1 MENNELLFKNNNE
14 ESNNKNKRIK
24 KIIYEN
30 QYDKPL
36 FYDIDLRKNNK
47 KLIYLIDWF
56 CVVVILV
63 IGFILFLK
71 VPVRGRLFRLN
82 DESISY
88 PKLEEIIPLGM
99 LIPLVTAIPFV
110 IMLLISIIIKRDY
123 NDFHHSLLGFCQSIS
138 ITLLLTGSFKVFIGG
153 LRPSFLEFCKPTKES
168 IAAGNPPIG
177 YGSIY
182 YDKSICTESEFTV
195 NDGLSAYPSG
205 HSSIAAT
212 CFGFLA
218 LYLFARLKCFDNRG
232 HIIIYLLVI
241 GCLISAGLIGISRVA
256 DYRHTFLNVLA
267 GWSIGLIIALS
278 CYRLNFSSLFGRD
291 NHISIHSHWLTYWD
305 YHKNNSNNNCN
316 NNFKKDNNNNNNN
329 NSIKN
334 QNNFESY
341 QSPNGISLNE
351 LS

>member
-1 MENNELLFKNNNE
+1 MENSGLLFNNDE
-14 ESNNKNKRIK
+14 TIINKKIK

-47 KLIYLIDWF
+47 KLIYLLDWF
-56 CVVVILV
+56 CVVVLLV
-63 IGFILFLK
+63 IGSILLLK

-88 PKLEEIIPLGM
+88 PKLEEIIPLGL
-99 LIPLVTAIPFV
+99 LIPLVTAVPFAM
-110 IMLLISIIIKRDY
+110 ILLISIIFKRDV
-123 NDFHHSLLGFCQSIS
+123 NDFHHSLLGFLQSIS
-138 ITLLLTGSFKVFIGG
+138 ITILLTGSFKVFIGG

-168 IAAGNPPIG
+168 IAAGNPPVG
-177 YGSIY
+177 YGAIY
-182 YDKSICTESEFTV
+182 YDKSICTESEFIV

-205 HSSIAAT
+205 HSSIAAS

-218 LYLFARLKCFDNRG
+218 LYLLARLKCFDNRG
-232 HIIIYLLVI
+232 HIIIYLLII
-241 GCLISAGLIGISRVA
+241 GCLITAGLIGISRVA

-267 GWSIGLIIALS
+267 GWSIGLLISLS

-305 YHKNNSNNNCN
+305 YH
-316 NNFKKDNNNNNNN
+316 NNNNNNKKDN
-329 NSIKN
+329 NSTKT

-341 QSPNGISLNE
+341 QSPNGIPLNE
-351 LS
+351 VQN

>member
-1 MENNELLFKNNNE
+1 M
-14 ESNNKNKRIK
+14 K
-24 KIIYEN
+24 KILYEN
-30 QYDKPL
+30 QFDKPL
-36 FYDIDLRKNNK
+36 FYDYDFRKKNK
-47 KLIYLIDWF
+47 KLVYIIDWF
-56 CVVVILV
+56 CVLVILL
-63 IGFILFLK
+63 IGFFLFLK

-88 PKLEEIIPLGM
+88 PKLTEIISLGL
-99 LIPLVTAIPFV
+99 LIPLVTVIPFL
-110 IMLLISIIIKRDY
+110 IILFISIVIKRDL

-138 ITLLLTGSFKVFIGG
+138 ITLLLTGSFKTFIGG
-153 LRPSFLEFCKPTKES
+153 LRPSFLEFCKPTIQS
-168 IAAGNPPIG
+168 IAQGNPPVG

-232 HIIIYLLVI
+232 HVFIYLLVI

-256 DYRHTFLNVLA
+256 DYHHTFLNVLA

-278 CYRLNFSSLFGRD
+278 CYRLNFSSLFGHD

-305 YHKNNSNNNCN
+305 YHNNNKNNNDQNR
-316 NNFKKDNNNNNNN
+316 
-329 NSIKN
+329 I
-334 QNNFESY
+334 QNNIESY